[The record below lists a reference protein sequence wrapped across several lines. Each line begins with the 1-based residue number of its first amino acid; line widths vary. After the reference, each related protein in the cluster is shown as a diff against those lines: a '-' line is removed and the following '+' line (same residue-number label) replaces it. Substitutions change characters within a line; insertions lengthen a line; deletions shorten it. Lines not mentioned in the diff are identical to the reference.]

1 MNKNASK
8 KEEKEKK
15 DNENFNNLIIKSFD
29 KSLITSLDIDKE
41 ENYIIYGTEKGSLVI
56 HSIDHSSFKEGK
68 KFINLIKFFPS
79 HTGFSINYININSD
93 LNLFIDC
100 AYDGYAHI
108 YALPECNLIRSIYIN
123 SKISTNFFSLDFVF
137 LSAQPLASIILYSNR
152 TYNFKCFS
160 LNGNELKKNNS
171 YDRDLIK
178 EETIDEDNF
187 DDIGM
192 SSPIIFTDSQFNDYL
207 AYILNKK
214 YILIKKF
221 PNMENIVMIN
231 PSPVKEELLTNIA
244 ISYDLKYLYIYE
256 QINNKI
262 YIIHR
267 HNKIIPHINKGNKEN
282 KLGNKKSGQI

>member
-1 MNKNASK
+1 MA
-8 KEEKEKK
+8 
-15 DNENFNNLIIKSFD
+15 
-29 KSLITSLDIDKE
+29 
-41 ENYIIYGTEKGSLVI
+41 I
-56 HSIDHSSFKEGK
+56 HSLNFSSFKEGK

-93 LNLFIDC
+93 FNLFIDC

-108 YALPECNLIRSIYIN
+108 YTLPECKLIHSIYIN
-123 SKISTNFFSLDFVF
+123 PKIDKDYFSLDFVF
-137 LSAQPLASIILYSNR
+137 LSAQPLPSIILYSNR

-160 LNGNELKKNNS
+160 LNGNELKIKNNN
-171 YDRDLIK
+171 YDNDLIK
-178 EETIDEDNF
+178 EGKIGEDNF
-187 DDIGM
+187 DDTGM

-214 YILIKKF
+214 CILIKKF

-231 PSPVKEELLTNIA
+231 PSPSKEELLTNIA
-244 ISYDLKYLYIYE
+244 ISDDLKYLYIYE

-267 HNKIIPHINKGNKEN
+267 HNKIIPHINKANKVNKEN
-282 KLGNKKSGQI
+282 KLGNKKSGQL